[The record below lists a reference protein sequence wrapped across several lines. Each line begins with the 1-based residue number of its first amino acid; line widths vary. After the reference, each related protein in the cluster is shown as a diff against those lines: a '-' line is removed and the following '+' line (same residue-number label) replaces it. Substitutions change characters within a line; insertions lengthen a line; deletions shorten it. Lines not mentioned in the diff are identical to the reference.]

1 MGAELNKALAAVQK
15 ELPDV
20 TKNQTG
26 EVKGVTKEGKSYSYD
41 YKYADLD
48 AVSDAILPV
57 LGKHGLAF
65 TCEPATDD
73 QDRLVLN
80 YALIHEGG
88 EERSSQFPLWM
99 LLPQRFTAQTAGGL
113 ITYGRRYCLC
123 AVTGIAPGGDSDAA
137 GAGEVDAPPARG
149 RPQHTRPPSRPTAT
163 PVHTQTTGA
172 DHERLRH
179 GTVEATPDDRR
190 ADRGPLPDSENFWA
204 TAPPEEQPGSAD
216 PKDVQK
222 IQMAY
227 AELKFSHRTDRAQLL
242 NISEQIVGHPLTG
255 PNPGRTHNNLSH
267 VDAVKLRDTLQAL
280 KGDRGALMERL
291 TGITQAVAA
300 TAAQDAAEDGQDAPE
315 VTT

>member
-1 MGAELNKALAAVQK
+1 MGAELSKALAAVQAN
-15 ELPDV
+15 LPSI
-20 TKNQTG
+20 TKGETA
-26 EVKGVTKEGKSYSYD
+26 EVKHKDTGKLQYTYA
-41 YKYADLD
+41 YADLAD
-48 AVSDAILPV
+48 VSDAILPL

-65 TCEPATDD
+65 TAWPTLDD
-73 QDRLVLN
+73 GKFVLA
-80 YALIHEGG
+80 YALVHESG
-88 EERSSQFPLWM
+88 EERGGVYPLPASGT
-99 LLPQRFTAQTAGGL
+99 PQQVGSA
-113 ITYGRRYCLC
+113 ITYARRYCLC
-123 AVTGIAPGGDSDAA
+123 AVTGVAPGGEDNDAA
-137 GAGEVDAPPARG
+137 GATEVHMDRARTPA
-149 RPQHTRPPSRPTAT
+149 RPPSDVPSRPVT
-163 PVHTQTTGA
+163 PGPRAGPELEQ
-172 DHERLRH
+172 LRH

-190 ADRGPLPDSENFWA
+190 AGRGPLPDDPWQDV
-204 TAPPEEQPGSAD
+204 PPEQQPGSAD

-300 TAAQDAAEDGQDAPE
+300 TAAQDAAEDGQDPPE
-315 VTT
+315 ATT